1 KLKSRTPRDIVEQIK
16 VNDMP
21 YVPGSS
27 IKGAIR
33 TAILYKLFS
42 SKDFNTIKDLL
53 RIGNPRVRN
62 QKLDLYFQNKLSNQ
76 NKKNLANYSIM
87 KFIQISDTN
96 TINSMEVYCTKTLEV
111 SGRGS
116 CNWYKRYGRDVEVYL
131 ETIPENTILNGSFC
145 FQNEIS
151 KNDLTQKLGISNK
164 KNILDINYLKECC
177 YEFTRDLI
185 EHEIEFAK
193 TYKIDFLKNFYNK
206 LKGLNT
212 KQNPYLKLGHGSGF
226 LAMTMG
232 LKIKKEDPQ
241 LYEKVRKKTRGR
253 SSSFEFPKTRK
264 IVLDKKNKPISP
276 IGWVCIKF

>member
-1 KLKSRTPRDIVEQIK
+1 MKYEIKTYTPLHIGTGNKYSKAEYTLKNDILHRVSLDKLLAFLNTIEIKEFTQDLENPSFRLYDFIKNKGIDIKKIKRYTAELKSRTPRDIVEQIK

-42 SKDFNTIKDLL
+42 SKDFNSIKDLL

-87 KFIQISDTN
+87 KFIQITDTN
-96 TINSMEVYCTKTLEV
+96 TINSRRRCLLVYCTKTLEV
-111 SGRGS
+111 FERGS
-116 CNWYKRYGRDVEVYL
+116 CEWYSRYGRDVEVYL

-151 KNDLTQKLGISNK
+151 KTDLTQ
-164 KNILDINYLKECC
+164 
-177 YEFTRDLI
+177 
-185 EHEIEFAK
+185 
-193 TYKIDFLKNFYNK
+193 
-206 LKGLNT
+206 
-212 KQNPYLKLGHGSGF
+212 
-226 LAMTMG
+226 
-232 LKIKKEDPQ
+232 
-241 LYEKVRKKTRGR
+241 
-253 SSSFEFPKTRK
+253 
-264 IVLDKKNKPISP
+264 
-276 IGWVCIKF
+276 

>member
-1 KLKSRTPRDIVEQIK
+1 MKYEIKTYTPLHIGTGNKYSKAEYTLKNDILHRVSLDKLLAFLNTIEIKEFTQDLENPSFRLYDFIKNKGIDIKKIKRYTAELKSRTPRDRVVEQIK

-42 SKDFNTIKDLL
+42 SKDFNSINDLL

-111 SGRGS
+111 SGRG
-116 CNWYKRYGRDVEVYL
+116 
-131 ETIPENTILNGSFC
+131 
-145 FQNEIS
+145 
-151 KNDLTQKLGISNK
+151 
-164 KNILDINYLKECC
+164 
-177 YEFTRDLI
+177 
-185 EHEIEFAK
+185 
-193 TYKIDFLKNFYNK
+193 
-206 LKGLNT
+206 
-212 KQNPYLKLGHGSGF
+212 
-226 LAMTMG
+226 
-232 LKIKKEDPQ
+232 
-241 LYEKVRKKTRGR
+241 
-253 SSSFEFPKTRK
+253 
-264 IVLDKKNKPISP
+264 
-276 IGWVCIKF
+276 